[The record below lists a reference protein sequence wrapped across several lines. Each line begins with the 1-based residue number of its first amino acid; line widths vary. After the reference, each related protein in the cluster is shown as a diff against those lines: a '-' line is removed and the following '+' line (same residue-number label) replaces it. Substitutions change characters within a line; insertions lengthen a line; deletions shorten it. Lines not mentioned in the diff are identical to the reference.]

1 MKVQRPERDGSQRTR
16 ERQKQVETDS
26 RELDRVRTEEYLC
39 PNSIKLTVREF
50 IMRGNKS

>member
-16 ERQKQVETDS
+16 ERQKKVEMDS
-26 RELDRVRTEEYLC
+26 RELDRGRTEEYLC
-39 PNSIKLTVREF
+39 PSSIKLTAREF